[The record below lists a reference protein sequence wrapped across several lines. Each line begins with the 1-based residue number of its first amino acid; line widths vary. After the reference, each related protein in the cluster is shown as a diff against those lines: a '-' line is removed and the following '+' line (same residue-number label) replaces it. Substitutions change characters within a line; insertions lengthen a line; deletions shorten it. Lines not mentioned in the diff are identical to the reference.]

1 MAINVEREIQSVKD
15 SVGRI
20 TNGQKYVIKTDKI
33 RRNLDAVNGTAQ
45 QTASVLATLIDDLK
59 KAGILK

>member
-33 RRNLDAVNGTAQ
+33 RRNLDATIPTAVDN
-45 QTASVLATLIDDLK
+45 ANVLATLISDLK
-59 KAGILK
+59 KQNILK